1 MENQVRAL
9 HIAECKI
16 TRVDGGRLGF
26 EVSRLLAAT
35 LDHRPRATCVYY
47 SVRVRRSITAKM
59 VNNCEAKS
67 D

>member
-35 LDHRPRATCVYY
+35 LDHRPRATCVY
-47 SVRVRRSITAKM
+47 SVCVCDAQLQRKW
-59 VNNCEAKS
+59 
-67 D
+67 